1 MSKHLRSVDIIS
13 KYLVGAIL
21 IFVPLLPKFPLIT
34 VPGSFVAIRL
44 EDLLILTALVLL
56 GIYVFKNPR
65 SFFKCRIN
73 KSIFIYI
80 GAGLVSLASGVLVT
94 KTVVPHIG
102 FLHWARRIE
111 YFIPF
116 FLGYYVIK
124 NNPKNLDF
132 YLKIIIITILYA
144 SVYGLGQRY
153 FQWPII
159 ITQNQEY
166 AKGVALRWINGS
178 HINSTFAGHYDLATF
193 LVLALPILASLYLLL
208 KERWIKIL
216 LGSSFLLGLWLLVS
230 SASRVSLFSYMV
242 SVSLALIL
250 IKKFKAI
257 PLVIILSLAFTLF
270 SPNLVARY
278 KRLIDVSSGRIKG
291 IMLINYDFYVK
302 DTFAAGDQLMR
313 RSGPSPTPTPI
324 PVFEDR
330 STNIRFNVEWP
341 RALRAFAKNP
351 LLGTG
356 YSSITLAT
364 DNDYLRLIGELGII
378 GFFAFLLI
386 LLRLL
391 IEYLKVLPLKQV
403 ADPVRRG
410 FLAGM
415 MGALPGLF
423 INAAFIDI
431 FEASKFAI
439 MFWLLTGLSVGV
451 FNHLKR

>member
-1 MSKHLRSVDIIS
+1 MSKHLKSVDIIS
-13 KYLVGAIL
+13 KYLVAAIL

-193 LVLALPILASLYLLL
+193 MVLVLPILASLYLLL